1 MKPVAIVIPWFGAE
15 LKGGAEQQA
24 YQLARR
30 LAARGHAIEVL
41 TTCNRAF
48 LSDWSLN
55 HYPAGA
61 TTEHGFTIH
70 RFPVDGRDAAQFDQV
85 NARLLALAPDELR
98 PGVCPVTEAETNI
111 FVAENINSA
120 ALLKH
125 LRARAGDYQAV
136 IFLPYMFGPIVA
148 GVALVAT
155 RQGRAFLQPCLHD
168 EPQAYFPQVEELF
181 RRADKILFNSAG
193 ERQLAGKL
201 YGPGIHSRSVVV
213 GEGIELTEFSPA
225 QLDAALPAE
234 LRAARF
240 VLCLGRRDA
249 TKNVDL
255 LARAFAR
262 FKSEAPHSDWRLVLA
277 GPGNESFAAVTE
289 GLIDLGLVDEALKAA
304 LLKHCAA
311 LFQPS
316 RRESFSRAMMEAWNQ
331 GRPVAAHRS
340 CLATATAIE
349 ACGGGWL
356 ADTEEEW
363 TALFSL
369 VAETNER
376 ALDEMGAR
384 GRIFALE
391 QADWERVIARY
402 EKVLGRHAA
411 ARESEPETQAGQL
424 TAIHQLLPDFVYGDA
439 ISNEAVSLRALLRA
453 AGYESHIFA
462 KRVEPRVAHE
472 ARLLD
477 KAQPA
482 AHNALLYHHSI
493 GSEVTTFAVEHPGP
507 KCLIYHNVTPAEF
520 FAPYRPG
527 FAWMLET
534 GRAQLPRLARHFP
547 VSVGDSAFNAAELA
561 ACGFYDPG
569 VLPIIVDPDKWNICA
584 DEELMAR
591 LQDGATNLLFVGR
604 IAPNK
609 RQDELVKAFAHYLAL
624 DQNARLIL
632 AADGRDADPY
642 YQHLRQVIAQLDLTS
657 RVIVTGQ
664 LSDAELSAY
673 YRTACL
679 YWSLSEHEGFGVPLV
694 EAMWFDVPVLA
705 YRSTAVPATLGDAG
719 VMFMSK
725 NDLRQI
731 AALANLLAQ
740 NSDLRRQTLAAQAS
754 RRLKFTPEAVQSSLS
769 QLLRRVADSQQ
780 QREVSQH

>member
-1 MKPVAIVIPWFGAE
+1 LV
-15 LKGGAEQQA
+15 
-24 YQLARR
+24 
-30 LAARGHAIEVL
+30 AARH
-41 TTCNRAF
+41 
-48 LSDWSLN
+48 
-55 HYPAGA
+55 
-61 TTEHGFTIH
+61 
-70 RFPVDGRDAAQFDQV
+70 
-85 NARLLALAPDELR
+85 
-98 PGVCPVTEAETNI
+98 
-111 FVAENINSA
+111 
-120 ALLKH
+120 
-125 LRARAGDYQAV
+125 
-136 IFLPYMFGPIVA
+136 
-148 GVALVAT
+148 
-155 RQGRAFLQPCLHD
+155 GRAFLQPCLHD

-181 RRADKILFNSAG
+181 RRADKILFNSEG

-201 YGPGIHSRSVVV
+201 YGPGIHSRSVIV
-213 GEGIELTEFSPA
+213 GEGIELTKFSPVQFEA
-225 QLDAALPAE
+225 TLPAE

-240 VLCLGRRDA
+240 VLYLGRRDA

-262 FKSEAPHSDWRLVLA
+262 FKSEAPYSDWRLVLA
-277 GPGNESFAAVTE
+277 GPGNESFAAATE

-316 RRESFSRAMMEAWNQ
+316 RRESFSRAMMEAWSA
-331 GRPVAAHRS
+331 GRPVAAHRA
-340 CLATATAIE
+340 CLATAAAIE
-349 ACGGGWL
+349 ACAGGWL
-356 ADTEEEW
+356 ADAETEW
-363 TALFSL
+363 ATLFSL
-369 VAETNER
+369 VAESDPR
-376 ALDEMGAR
+376 MLDEIGAR
-384 GRIFALE
+384 GRAYALE

-402 EKVLGRHAA
+402 EEVLGLTAA
-411 ARESEPETQAGQL
+411 ACEPEPETRKSQL
-424 TAIHQLLPDFVYGDA
+424 TAVHQLLPDFVYGDA
-439 ISNEAVSLRALLRA
+439 ISNEAVSLRSLLRA

-477 KAQPA
+477 ESQPKARDG
-482 AHNALLYHHSI
+482 LLYHHSI
-493 GSEVTTFAVEHPGP
+493 GSEVTTHAVEHPGP

-561 ACGFYDPG
+561 ACGFRDPG
-569 VLPIIVDPDKWNICA
+569 VLPIVVDPSKWNIRA
-584 DEELMAR
+584 DEELMNR
-591 LQDGATNLLFVGR
+591 LQDGKTNLLFVGR

-609 RQDELVKAFAHYLAL
+609 RQDELVKAFAHYLVL
-624 DQNARLIL
+624 DSNARLIL
-632 AADGRDADPY
+632 AGDGRDSDPY
-642 YQHLRQVIAQLDLTS
+642 YQHLRQTIAQLDLTA

-664 LSDAELSAY
+664 LSDAELLAY
-673 YRTACL
+673 YRTARL

-719 VMFMSK
+719 VMFTSK

-740 NSDLRRQTLAAQAS
+740 NSDVRRQTLAAQAS

-769 QLLRRVADSQQ
+769 QLLQRVEDSQQQQ